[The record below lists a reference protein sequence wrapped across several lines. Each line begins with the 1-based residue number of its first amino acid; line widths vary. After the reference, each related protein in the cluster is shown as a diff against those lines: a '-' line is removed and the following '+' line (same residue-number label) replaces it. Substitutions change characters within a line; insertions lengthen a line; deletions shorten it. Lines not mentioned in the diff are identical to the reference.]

1 MLYPYQLISE
11 DRFSLSPEM
20 ASRPPLTCVLELC
33 TLMNQLFDE
42 QPVLLRLRESR
53 TMTLLYRNVVYTPQD
68 LMDSVGAL
76 AAQVSRAMP
85 VCFYG
90 TTDRRE
96 TAELTI
102 RALDEQT
109 AIMRQYAVSGH
120 DAGQL
125 RGLGIHLELPDGETQ
140 QYLIDMLSALA
151 NGSAMMGAMPQK
163 YRQLLEEGGLLLP
176 TEGTLFAYFSW
187 NSKTEPGSLL
197 YTLTVENKMRLWQS
211 FLEDHQQPAE
221 FDWIWNRYYTESS
234 NYLLEW
240 ELALR
245 MVLEKLRFQVQRGQN
260 HFRLT
265 DASGQELR
273 FDFTRGGAAE
283 KLFLKLLFPVDAR

>member
-11 DRFSLSPEM
+11 DRFSLPPEM
-20 ASRPPLTCVLELC
+20 ASRPPLTCFLELC
-33 TLMNQLFDE
+33 ALLSQLFDE
-42 QPVLLRLRESR
+42 QPVLLRLQESR
-53 TMTLLYRNVVYTPQD
+53 TMTLLYRNVVYTTQD
-68 LMDSVGAL
+68 LIDSVGAL
-76 AAQVSRAMP
+76 SAQVSRRMP

-96 TAELTI
+96 TAELSI
-102 RALDEQT
+102 RAEDEQT
-109 AIMRQYAVSGH
+109 AVMRQYAVSDR

-125 RGLGIHLELPDGETQ
+125 RGLGLHLELPDGETQ

-151 NGSAMMGAMPQK
+151 NGSAMMGAMPPK

-187 NSKTEPGSLL
+187 NPKTNPNSLL
-197 YTLTVENKMRLWQS
+197 YTLTVENKMQLWQS
-211 FLEDHQQPAE
+211 FLEDRQQPVE
-221 FDWIWNRYYTESS
+221 FEWIWGRYYTESS

-245 MVLEKLRFQVQRGQN
+245 MVLEKLRFQIQHSQ
-260 HFRLT
+260 HSFRLAN
-265 DASGQELR
+265 ASGQELR

-283 KLFLKLLFPVDAR
+283 KLFLKLLFPEDAH

>member
-11 DRFSLSPEM
+11 DRFSLPSEM

-33 TLMNQLFDE
+33 TLLRQLFDE
-42 QPVLLRLRESR
+42 QPVLMRLRESR

-102 RALDEQT
+102 RAVDEQT
-109 AIMRQYAVSGH
+109 AVMGQYAVSGR

-221 FDWIWNRYYTESS
+221 FDWIWNRYYTEGS

-245 MVLEKLRFQVQRGQN
+245 LVLEKLRFQVQRGQN
-260 HFRLT
+260 RFRLT

-273 FDFTRGGAAE
+273 FDFTWGGAAE
-283 KLFLKLLFPVDAR
+283 KLFLKLLFPVDAH